1 MIYVNTRC
9 YVLLVYHYNYT
20 ENVQN
25 IPSLGGF
32 LRYTCGKALKFD
44 NSRLNPQKT
53 LRVKMCEK
61 AVKSPWKCV
70 KRPWKARENWAP
82 TCRIFSDIF
91 LVKNHGRDCR
101 AEPVHAADGI
111 KVIHVDSPEGYS
123 LGGLMANDIIS
134 DVRKRALARAAKV
147 SKAMELNKYQSQ
159 L

>member
-20 ENVQN
+20 ENVHN

-61 AVKSPWKCV
+61 AVKSP
-70 KRPWKARENWAP
+70 
-82 TCRIFSDIF
+82 
-91 LVKNHGRDCR
+91 
-101 AEPVHAADGI
+101 
-111 KVIHVDSPEGYS
+111 
-123 LGGLMANDIIS
+123 
-134 DVRKRALARAAKV
+134 
-147 SKAMELNKYQSQ
+147 
-159 L
+159 